1 MYSTKNELCILL
13 LAIIKQDWRKD
24 TALIGACQSGQAATA
39 RVLLEHGA
47 IADYQNTVRNLYVMI
62 TGVLI
67 SCILICDRMEKQ
79 HYGMQ
84 VVAVTL
90 KQ

>member
-1 MYSTKNELCILL
+1 ML

-47 IADYQNTVRNLYVMI
+47 VADYQNTVRNLYVMI
-62 TGVLI
+62 IGVLI
-67 SCILICDRMEKQ
+67 SSTCDRMEKQ
-79 HYGMQ
+79 LCGMQ
-84 VVAVTL
+84 VAAVTL
-90 KQ
+90 KR